1 MEKFQDTN
9 MLEQVEK
16 HQYSI
21 LIHIYGIK
29 KDGNDVP
36 VCKTAKK
43 TQMCRAD
50 FWTQRER
57 ERVG

>member
-43 TQMCRAD
+43 TQMCRAG
-50 FWTQRER
+50 FWTLR